1 MCVQET
7 GCSTI
12 VGVDTHKY
20 VHVAV
25 AITGRT
31 SELSRSRRSAK
42 QRRTSVLESLEA
54 KREGGSTTY
63 AAKLA
68 AEPLG
73 GTATVCTITHYC
85 RTTVFK
91 YPGCHMSTEDPVPQL
106 VIAEDEAFRAAVVSD
121 LPAYF
126 QQDVFPHYAIDV
138 SLRDAVDRVYR
149 KVLSQSK
156 SPNPPIFLVT
166 EEYETIPATQFANGE
181 CFLIDEWR
189 NGKALIEGG
198 REGKRALLAFKTIN
212 GAWPDFSRDSHAV
225 NTVLAAVK
233 VEQNVT
239 HHLDELYSCSC
250 FVSDDGRAVYTA
262 QLTMSVS
269 YGGVRVSSPV
279 DTDGLREKVAG
290 VRSIYDG
297 LRQDSLKTPQ
307 VAELIDAILLD
318 KTRDDAYFRL
328 WYLRLWQAV
337 VDAKRILGQPKFE
350 DDANTIAGNLTA
362 IQLKEYR
369 DRIAHWWTGN
379 VDFSFV
385 TGIQQTVQELLRRKY
400 RKETSE

>member
-1 MCVQET
+1 M
-7 GCSTI
+7 
-12 VGVDTHKY
+12 
-20 VHVAV
+20 
-25 AITGRT
+25 
-31 SELSRSRRSAK
+31 SRSRRSAK

-73 GTATVCTITHYC
+73 GTATVCTITRYC

-297 LRQDSLKTPQ
+297 LRQGSLKTPQ

-318 KTRDDAYFRL
+318 KTRDDAHFRL

>member
-1 MCVQET
+1 M
-7 GCSTI
+7 
-12 VGVDTHKY
+12 
-20 VHVAV
+20 
-25 AITGRT
+25 
-31 SELSRSRRSAK
+31 SRSRRSAK

-54 KREGGSTTY
+54 KREGGTTTY

-68 AEPLG
+68 AEHLG

-121 LPAYF
+121 LPAYC

-262 QLTMSVS
+262 QLTMSLS

>member
-1 MCVQET
+1 M
-7 GCSTI
+7 G
-12 VGVDTHKY
+12 
-20 VHVAV
+20 
-25 AITGRT
+25 
-31 SELSRSRRSAK
+31 RSRRSAK

-54 KREGGSTTY
+54 KREGGTTTY

-68 AEPLG
+68 AERSG

-106 VIAEDEAFRAAVVSD
+106 VISEDEAFRAAVVSD

-138 SLRDAVDRVYR
+138 SLRDGVDQVYR

-212 GAWPDFSRDSHAV
+212 GAWPDFPATHMLCVSNSQFSR
-225 NTVLAAVK
+225 
-233 VEQNVT
+233 
-239 HHLDELYSCSC
+239 
-250 FVSDDGRAVYTA
+250 
-262 QLTMSVS
+262 
-269 YGGVRVSSPV
+269 
-279 DTDGLREKVAG
+279 
-290 VRSIYDG
+290 
-297 LRQDSLKTPQ
+297 
-307 VAELIDAILLD
+307 
-318 KTRDDAYFRL
+318 
-328 WYLRLWQAV
+328 
-337 VDAKRILGQPKFE
+337 
-350 DDANTIAGNLTA
+350 
-362 IQLKEYR
+362 
-369 DRIAHWWTGN
+369 
-379 VDFSFV
+379 
-385 TGIQQTVQELLRRKY
+385 
-400 RKETSE
+400 